1 MLVAL
6 EDGHSES
13 DPSPRDSSFGIDGE
27 GEQVWR
33 HPSEL
38 GAMMAAANGI
48 APPPPRPNHRKLRM
62 ATLGVTLGLIGL
74 TIISLSQPGP
84 NNSATRTAGA
94 PIVQRAGLP
103 LPAEVVPAIAET
115 ATVTGEVR
123 IERWADAEVATGGGV
138 LIFDDGYIATSRDFI
153 AGASTI
159 SVVLP
164 TGERYEGRLVG
175 ADYIIDIA
183 VVKIDATMPAAPMAD
198 KVPGRGDDVMVAD
211 PWSAEPQKNRLINV
225 DKVMADRYGIYRQ
238 ELLQFEDPAD
248 TTAEGAPLLNNNDE
262 VVGLIVPVDSPTAL
276 NYALDIRAVRT
287 AAYQIIETGFV
298 DHVAWLGIKG
308 VDANGEGVEVRDVAV
323 GSPAHQ
329 VGIEVGDII
338 SSLARRRVAS
348 MDDLHRAL
356 QTVDPGDEAIVLF
369 ERNGRL
375 QDKVAE
381 LGIRANVTNRD

>member
-13 DPSPRDSSFGIDGE
+13 DPTPRDPSFGLDGE
-27 GEQVWR
+27 GERVWR

-48 APPPPRPNHRKLRM
+48 APPPPRPSRRKLRV
-62 ATLGVTLGLIGL
+62 ATLGVTFGLIGL

-84 NNSATRTAGA
+84 NNGTTQTAAA
-94 PIVQRAGLP
+94 PAVQKAGLP
-103 LPAEVVPAIAET
+103 IPVEAVVT
-115 ATVTGEVR
+115 APDSATPTGEVR
-123 IERWADAEVATGGGV
+123 IERWANAEFAAGAGV

-153 AGASTI
+153 AGASEI

-164 TGERYEGRLVG
+164 TGERYDGRLVG

-183 VVKIDATMPAAPMAD
+183 VVKIDATMPSAPIAD
-198 KVPGRGDDVMVAD
+198 DVPDRGETVMVAA
-211 PWSAEPQKNRLINV
+211 PWSHEPKKNQLINV

-238 ELLQFEDPAD
+238 ELLEFEHAAG
-248 TTAEGAPLLNNNDE
+248 TAAEGAPILNNDDE
-262 VVGLIVPVDSPTAL
+262 VVGLIVPVDNSTAFH
-276 NYALDIRAVRT
+276 YALDIRAVRT

-298 DHVAWLGIKG
+298 NHVAWLGIKG
-308 VDANGEGVEVRDVAV
+308 VDTDGNGVEVRDVAT
-323 GSPAHQ
+323 GSPADQ
-329 VGIEVGDII
+329 IGLQTGDII
-338 SSLARRRVAS
+338 SSVARRKVSS

-356 QTVDPGDEAIVLF
+356 RSVDPGEEATIVYK
-369 ERNGRL
+369 RDGNIS
-375 QDKVAE
+375 DAVAE